1 MGKLLRLDLDFL
13 GSSMLKILVQEAE
26 ECGYSF
32 EQLIESNLLSDK
44 ETEKVL
50 YVSYVYYI
58 IDLFR
63 ETL

>member
-1 MGKLLRLDLDFL
+1 
-13 GSSMLKILVQEAE
+13 MLNILVKEIE

-50 YVSYVYYI
+50 YVSYI
-58 IDLFR
+58 
-63 ETL
+63 

>member
-1 MGKLLRLDLDFL
+1 
-13 GSSMLKILVQEAE
+13 MLKVLVKEIE

-50 YVSYVYYI
+50 HVSYISKSYLTPI
-58 IDLFR
+58 N
-63 ETL
+63 